1 MKKHLV
7 YGLVLAGGL
16 PWTGVASA
24 GEMPATPAVPANG
37 PISVSAS
44 AGTPVPVIERSNPK
58 VVGIV
63 PAGWKIVPLDEAKLE
78 SEPIEV
84 RPGVFQTIQVNPYKL
99 VPDQPRTA
107 VKDPGYT
114 PSLRNA
120 QTSTIGA
127 MLTRY
132 HDLSAELAEKLGAAI
147 RTLQGT
153 LAKPVD
159 PPGSGHRAP

>member
-1 MKKHLV
+1 MLAS
-7 YGLVLAGGL
+7 GFRLAGM
-16 PWTGVASA
+16 TFA
-24 GEMPATPAVPANG
+24 GELPGVPAVPANG

-44 AGTPVPVIERSNPK
+44 GNNPVPVVERSNPK
-58 VVGIV
+58 VVGVV
-63 PAGWKIVPLDEAKLE
+63 PAGWKIVPLEEAKME

-99 VPDQPRTA
+99 VPEQPRTA

-114 PSLRNA
+114 ASLRNA

-132 HDLSAELAEKLGAAI
+132 HHVSIELAEKLGVAFK
-147 RTLQGT
+147 TLQGT
-153 LAKPVD
+153 LA
-159 PPGSGHRAP
+159 

>member
-1 MKKHLV
+1 MKRHAIR
-7 YGLVLAGGL
+7 GLMLAGGL
-16 PWTGVASA
+16 RAVGLVSA
-24 GEMPATPAVPANG
+24 GDTPAVTAVPANG

-44 AGTPVPVIERSNPK
+44 AGTPVPVVERSNPK
-58 VVGIV
+58 VVGMV

-78 SEPIEV
+78 SEPVEV

-120 QTSTIGA
+120 QSSTIGA

-132 HDLSAELAEKLGAAI
+132 HDASTELAEKLEAAI
-147 RTLQGT
+147 RTLQSA
-153 LAKPVD
+153 LAKPAPV
-159 PPGSGHRAP
+159 PSRRAP